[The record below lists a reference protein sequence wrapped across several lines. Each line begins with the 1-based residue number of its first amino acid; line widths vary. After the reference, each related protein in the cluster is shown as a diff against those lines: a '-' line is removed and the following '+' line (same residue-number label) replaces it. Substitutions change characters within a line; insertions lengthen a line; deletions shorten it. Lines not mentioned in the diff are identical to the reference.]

1 MPAETTFVQAHE
13 LIKPGGRLRQK
24 AKAGSV
30 KSIIL
35 KALDGMEG
43 LVREKCSPD
52 LIKFVMSLIENTV
65 WRKRGKEKVDKKQ
78 MCLEIVEA
86 VCKSTLT
93 AEESKV
99 VESLIQFIH
108 QEGGIEVVGLRRL
121 LWANGLRVARA
132 LFF

>member
-1 MPAETTFVQAHE
+1 MPAGATFVQAHE
-13 LIKPGGRLRQK
+13 LIKPGGKLRQK
-24 AKAGSV
+24 AKTGSV